1 MRIDIEKTSEDFRK
15 KITRRYFAFLEKRS
29 VTATDYI
36 QALKEGVFGYLE
48 NNTLLIMGVAY
59 NVSYILG
66 ASKTDIYDI
75 IRVNQIYGIEPDE
88 GTIFAIT
95 RGDDYLFFKPND
107 AAVYF
112 FCRDTEEDI
121 KVAEDYKAFTEILK

>member
-1 MRIDIEKTSEDFRK
+1 MQIDIERTAEDFGK
-15 KITRRYFAFLEKRS
+15 KITRKYLSFLKKRN
-29 VTATDYI
+29 VTAPDYI
-36 QALKEGVFGYLE
+36 QALKEGAFGYLKD
-48 NNTLLIMGVAY
+48 NMITIAGVEY

-66 ASKTDIYDI
+66 ASKTDIYDL
-75 IRVNQIYGIEPDE
+75 IRVNQIYGIEPEE

-95 RGDDYLFFKPND
+95 LGDDYLFFKPND

-121 KVAEDYKAFTEILK
+121 KVSSDYKTFAESI

>member
-1 MRIDIEKTSEDFRK
+1 
-15 KITRRYFAFLEKRS
+15 
-29 VTATDYI
+29 
-36 QALKEGVFGYLE
+36 
-48 NNTLLIMGVAY
+48 MGVAY

-88 GTIFAIT
+88 GTIFAII